1 MTLIVY
7 LIAVVLLLAA
17 AGVIFGI
24 LFRRD
29 YERKGRLSPFS
40 LLVGALIWFAFGGFP
55 AIYLARDWPAVHV
68 GPVAGVMGKI
78 SLWGGLAIMF
88 LGIAQLGLLR
98 ALGHKQ
104 NALKQ
109 TGFYRLS
116 RNPQIIGCALYVL
129 GFAVLWPSWYAL
141 GWAIIFAVMA
151 HVMVLGE
158 EEHLRKRYNEDY
170 ARYCERVPRYLGLSR
185 KLQIARRSRYER
197 EQMCGM

>member
-1 MTLIVY
+1 MTLTIY
-7 LIAVVLLLAA
+7 LIAVFLMLVTAL
-17 AGVIFGI
+17 VIFRI

-29 YERKGRLSPFS
+29 YERKGQLLPFS
-40 LLVGALIWFAFGGFP
+40 LIAGTLIWSAFGGFP

-68 GPVAGVMGKI
+68 SPIARAIGKI
-78 SLWGGLAIMF
+78 SLWGGLAIIF

-116 RNPQIIGCALYVL
+116 RNPQIIGCALYVI

-141 GWAIIFAVMA
+141 GWAIIFVVMA

-158 EEHLRKRYNEDY
+158 EEHLRKRYGEAY
-170 ARYCERVPRYLGLSR
+170 ARYCERAPRYLALP
-185 KLQIARRSRYER
+185 LRS
-197 EQMCGM
+197 